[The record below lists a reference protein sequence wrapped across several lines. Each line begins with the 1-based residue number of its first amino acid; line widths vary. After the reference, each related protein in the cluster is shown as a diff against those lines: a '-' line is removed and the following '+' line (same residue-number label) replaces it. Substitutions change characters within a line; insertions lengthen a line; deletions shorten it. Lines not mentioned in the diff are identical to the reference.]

1 MSAQHSKHENDTKAA
16 DAHEW
21 VISSLEPE
29 QLSSAKA
36 RHYSRRKL
44 GRFESVLLWLLRIYV
59 LFMMA
64 TVVYQVFGGAR

>member
-1 MSAQHSKHENDTKAA
+1 MSAKEFKPEEINQTAGA
-16 DAHEW
+16 CDA
-21 VISSLEPE
+21 VMASLEPE

-36 RHYSRRKL
+36 QHYSRRKL
-44 GRFESVLLWLLRIYV
+44 GRFESALLWLLRIYV

>member
-1 MSAQHSKHENDTKAA
+1 MAQGQEKATKPSVT
-16 DAHEW
+16 D
-21 VISSLEPE
+21 VIASLEPE

-36 RHYSRRKL
+36 HHYSRRKL
-44 GRFESVLLWLLRIYV
+44 GRVQSALLWLLRIYV